1 MNIAQ
6 ITRIM
11 NVCTVNSMEYMQKYN
26 NNNYLMIIKKT
37 CIDTE
42 ELMFT
47 HGFMHT
53 HGFTIPYIADGK
65 QEVCEV
71 SR

>member
-1 MNIAQ
+1 
-6 ITRIM
+6 
-11 NVCTVNSMEYMQKYN
+11 
-26 NNNYLMIIKKT
+26 MIIKTT

-53 HGFTIPYIADGK
+53 HGFTIPYIADCK

>member
-1 MNIAQ
+1 
-6 ITRIM
+6 
-11 NVCTVNSMEYMQKYN
+11 
-26 NNNYLMIIKKT
+26 MIIKKT

-42 ELMFT
+42 ELMFI
-47 HGFMHT
+47 HGFMYT

-71 SR
+71 SRWKRVRPRPVPTVSGRTLQGPRVPGQAS